1 MTRAP
6 HQRPAHVPTLDSTDP
21 KGRSRPRIDAAEKR
35 GGSSVERTRV
45 DGCPGVLAMHEAADG
60 HLARIRVPGGRLSAR
75 QLDAIAE
82 LSADGN
88 GIVEITARANFQ
100 VRGLAPGCDATAG
113 RLLAAAG
120 LLPSREHERARNI
133 IASPLAGR
141 HPSSLAGTDEVVDA
155 IDYGLCADTALRRL
169 PGRFLFAV
177 DDGSGPLL
185 GQRAD
190 VTLVAEPA
198 GSGNPMFR
206 LILDGVRT
214 NECVCA
220 DEAGAVALAAAR
232 AFLEVRDAQGT
243 GAWRICELSAGAA
256 GVARHIGVLL
266 DPVASHRRT
275 LVIQPGIVEQRDGHL
290 AVTALAPLGRLSRE
304 ALHALATV
312 SRIRG
317 HGVRISPWR
326 TVTLVDVARADG
338 DAARRDLA
346 GAGLVAEPGSGWQG
360 LSACAGLGA
369 CAKANAD
376 VRAAAARRARDRD
389 GRSPDEHWSACERR
403 CGEPRAVAVSAVA
416 TGGRIVVSRAGAR
429 RQAGDLGEALALLAT
444 GAPA

>member
-1 MTRAP
+1 M
-6 HQRPAHVPTLDSTDP
+6 PTLHSTGTN
-21 KGRSRPRIDAAEKR
+21 GRQGSHTDATGELAGIGAAR
-35 GGSSVERTRV
+35 ARA
-45 DGCPGVLAMHEAADG
+45 DACPGVLVMHEAEDG
-60 HLARIRVPGGRLSAR
+60 HLARIRVPGGRLSVS
-75 QLDAIAE
+75 QLDAVAE

-88 GIVEITARANFQ
+88 GIVEITARANLQ
-100 VRGLAPGCDATAG
+100 VRGLAPGCGATAG

-120 LLPSREHERARNI
+120 LLPSYEHERARNI

-155 IDYGLCADTALRRL
+155 IDHGLCADAALRRL

-177 DDGSGPLL
+177 DDGSGALL
-185 GQRAD
+185 AQRAD

-198 GSGNPMFR
+198 SSGNPMFR

-214 NECVCA
+214 NERVCA
-220 DEAGAVALAAAR
+220 DQAAAAALAAAR

-243 GAWRICELSAGAA
+243 GAWRVCELSAGAA
-256 GVARHIGVLL
+256 GVARRIGVLL

-275 LVIQPGIVEQRDGHL
+275 LVIQPGIVEQRDGRL

-312 SRIRG
+312 SRTRG
-317 HGVRISPWR
+317 AGVRISPWR
-326 TVTLVDVARADG
+326 TVTLVDVAPARG
-338 DAARRDLA
+338 DAARCDLE

-389 GRSPDEHWSACERR
+389 DESPAEHWSGCERR
-403 CGEPRAVAVSAVA
+403 CGEPRGVAVSAVA

-429 RQAGDLGEALALLAT
+429 QEAGDLGEALALLAT